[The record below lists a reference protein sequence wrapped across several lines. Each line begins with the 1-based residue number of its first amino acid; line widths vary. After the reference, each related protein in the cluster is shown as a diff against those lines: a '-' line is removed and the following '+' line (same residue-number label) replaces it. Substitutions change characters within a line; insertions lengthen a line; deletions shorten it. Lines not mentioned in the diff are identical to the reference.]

1 MPAPNPIWGL
11 HVTPG
16 SAVWAK
22 VRREADGSFRVLDWS
37 MEALPGTAAEAVKAA
52 TGLLQRRGVKGYG
65 VVVAVPDDSGCLV
78 TARLTAEELDLQG
91 DDLARELHE
100 HTAFEPEAASLRML
114 FLRADGRRRVFLVAA
129 LPVAQD
135 RLFQDALLA
144 SDDGTR
150 GIGFASAASWRGAL
164 ALGLGAPPYF
174 LVDVHAHTT
183 TVTAFDTTRV
193 RRYLI
198 ASGFIDCAGEADRID
213 AVAADVRNIA
223 EYHRKLAYAPNDPP
237 ADAPELVFFPC
248 GRALAD
254 PALRSAMAKTLGET
268 FGAARPFGEPGA
280 SVRFEKDPGE
290 QLPGLVGA
298 IGAAIEGFEA
308 PDGRIALRQ
317 LPADIATPSEP
328 IFSGARGVL
337 AVAGLALAAGAVWW
351 FGFRDGAGGA
361 ASEDPAGHAGATQP
375 KSPAATKSQG
385 PVADVT
391 RRACY
396 AAAIADAS
404 AVFGTGAFLDGTL
417 EVRWSDAG
425 YAVTLTGT
433 PLDAGTA
440 ESATRDALAARSG
453 AASISFAA
461 GGTADVPAGS
471 VRASWRRAAALCP
484 DPGSLD
490 DAAKSRVASILANA
504 RSARTS
510 KPRGETTGS
519 GAWTAA
525 SPVARGLA
533 PLLEWGPD
541 AGPESASW
549 TPGRVTIS
557 DGTAPALASG
567 PADAAAIDAILS
579 AAATSELPARLAPLP
594 ASMTEIRVE
603 LRGESCAAL
612 SWRAGTAARRLV
624 RSAADGAPGAP
635 APWTEVARIGAAAGS
650 IDDWLGT
657 PGAYRYRIEHATGA
671 GPERAV
677 TCAPVVQI
685 EPQYVLPGGGVA
697 FRLTRAWKDGPV
709 TATAN
714 VAPGG
719 ALRAEARVGADT
731 VVLDAGRRLN
741 APGRVIQAEETVEVR
756 VPRFLPDGRVE
767 RDAAGAPRLEMKRIP
782 KAARVLEADLS
793 APDGT
798 VTKVS
803 RKMTDG

>member
-37 MEALPGTAAEAVKAA
+37 MEALPGTAAEAVQAA
-52 TGLLQRRGVKGYG
+52 AGMLQRRGVKGYG

-78 TARLTAEELDLQG
+78 TARLTAEELDLHG

-100 HTAFEPEAASLRML
+100 HTPFEPEAASLRML
-114 FLRADGRRRVFLVAA
+114 FLRADGRRRVFLVSA

-135 RLFQDALLA
+135 RVFQDALLA

-150 GIGFASAASWRGAL
+150 GIGFASAASWRGAV
-164 ALGLGAPPYF
+164 ALGLGSPPYF

-183 TVTAFDTTRV
+183 TVTAFETTRV

-198 ASGFIDCAGEADRID
+198 ASGYIDCAGETERID

-254 PALRSAMAKTLGET
+254 PSLRNAMAKTLGET

-280 SVRFEKDPGE
+280 SIRFDKDPGE

-298 IGAAIEGFEA
+298 IGAALEGFEA

-328 IFSGARGVL
+328 IFGGARAAF
-337 AVAGLALAAGAVWW
+337 AVAGLALAATAVWW
-351 FGFRDGAGGA
+351 FGFRDGAGDRPADAPSATDRKTA
-361 ASEDPAGHAGATQP
+361 AP
-375 KSPAATKSQG
+375 TKSQG

-404 AVFGTGAFLDGTL
+404 AVFGTGAFLDGSL
-417 EVRWSDAG
+417 ELRWSDAG
-425 YAVTLTGT
+425 YAVTLTAT

-440 ESATRDALAARSG
+440 ESAVRGALADRSG
-453 AASISFAA
+453 AAGVAFAA
-461 GGTADVPAGS
+461 AGTGDAPADA
-471 VRASWRRAAALCP
+471 VRASWRRPAAICP
-484 DPGSLD
+484 DPASLD
-490 DAAKSRVASILANA
+490 DAAKSRVGSVLSNA
-504 RSARTS
+504 RTARTTR
-510 KPRGETTGS
+510 PRGETTAN

-525 SPVARGLA
+525 APLARGLA
-533 PLLEWGPD
+533 PLLEWAPEAGPD
-541 AGPESASW
+541 LATW

-557 DGTAPALASG
+557 DGTVPALAAG
-567 PADAAAIDAILS
+567 PVDAAAIDAILT
-579 AAATSELPARLAPLP
+579 AAAASDLPARLAPLP
-594 ASMTEIRVE
+594 ASMTELRVD

-612 SWRAGTAARRLV
+612 SWRAGIAGRRLV
-624 RSAADGAPGAP
+624 RTAGTGDSAAG
-635 APWTEVARIGAAAGS
+635 WSEVAVIGAAAGS
-650 IDDWLGT
+650 AEDWLAA
-657 PGAYRYRIEHATGA
+657 PGVYRYRIEHATGA
-671 GPERAV
+671 GSERSV

-685 EPQYVLPGGGVA
+685 EPDYVFPGGGVA
-697 FRLTRAWKDGPV
+697 FRLTRMWKDGPV
-709 TATAN
+709 TETAS
-714 VAPGG
+714 VSPGG
-719 ALRAEARVGADT
+719 AIRTEKRVGADV
-731 VVLDAGRRLN
+731 VVLDAGRTLHS
-741 APGRVIQAEETVEVR
+741 PGRVVQTEESVEVR
-756 VPRFLPDGRVE
+756 LPRFLPDGRVE
-767 RDAAGAPRLEMKRIP
+767 RDAAGSPRLETKRVP
-782 KAARVLEADLS
+782 KAARVLEADLA